1 MVANPPETGIP
12 LTAAGRFL
20 PCRPALNPQ
29 KDVFSVRLRLSASG
43 HHMLSQKLL
52 VDVGVY
58 MFAGE
63 NRPSA
68 A

>member
-1 MVANPPETGIP
+1 MAANPPETGIP
-12 LTAAGRFL
+12 LTAAGWFL
-20 PCRPALNPQ
+20 PSRQAPNPQ
-29 KDVFSVRLRLSASG
+29 KDVFSVRLCPSASG
-43 HHMLSQKLL
+43 DHILSQKLL

-58 MFAGE
+58 TFTGE